1 MTIVY
6 ETDRLE
12 LYVLDDNH
20 LESVKQFW
28 GDEEVMKLCDGAT
41 SHDVLYKVIAAYRTC
56 HEVNGLSVYAVKE
69 KETGEII
76 GAAGFNI
83 TGEISEVEL
92 IYHFS
97 KNSWGKGFAT
107 EAAKACLEMA
117 KAHRKVRLVTASAS
131 PENIGS
137 LKILENIGFVFKE
150 MKWFDDTEQEE
161 PYYEFTV

>member
-1 MTIVY
+1 MEMAF
-6 ETDRLE
+6 ETERLE
-12 LYVLDDNH
+12 LHVFDDKH
-20 LESVKQFW
+20 IEYVKQFW

-41 SHDVLYKVIAAYRTC
+41 SHEVLFKVIAAYRTC
-56 HEVNGLSVYAVKE
+56 HEVNRLSVYAVKE

-83 TGEISEVEL
+83 TGAISEVEL

-107 EAAKACLEMA
+107 EAALACIELA
-117 KAHRKVRLVTASAS
+117 KNHGKVQLVTASAS

-137 LKILENIGFVFKE
+137 LKILENIGFIFKE